1 MVPLVL
7 KGEYDVY
14 TQRITGSKFLM
25 IMTKLGA
32 KYEPLRNDKDVLTKA
47 VVSYYKDGGFDI
59 VEVGEFSYDEFKLNP
74 TLKMKFVKA
83 LLGKDSSVEAEFLE
97 LVKANLEGR
106 NEKLFGKFYDKLT
119 KEGRLVV
126 STGHAKV
133 KVMKDIT
140 VRDVAKKLG
149 RFGFITFVPMALVS
163 YDLIE
168 NWRIHLLK
176 HYIGTEMWNLTRYY
190 KSAFEEFEWEPF
202 EEFEWEPYEFSLRT
216 HSGQPIRLVGR
227 TSKLMDGKL
236 INIEQ
241 VEMLGVVFDEV
252 NMEPIR
258 TNYWYFKSDSELEN
272 ALMLMLLSRM
282 WSSTENVSVES
293 TVISLDENDWNI
305 NLFA

>member
-14 TQRITGSKFLM
+14 TLKITGSEFLM

-32 KYEPLRNDKDVLTKA
+32 KYEPLRNDKDVLTEV
-47 VVSYYKDGGFDI
+47 VVSYYKDGGFDR
-59 VEVGEFSYDEFKLNP
+59 VEVGEFSYHEFKLNP
-74 TLKMKFVKA
+74 TLKMEFVKA
-83 LLGKDSSVEAEFLE
+83 LLEKDSSVEAEFLE
-97 LVKANLEGR
+97 FVKANLEGQ
-106 NEKLFGKFYDKLT
+106 NKKLFGKFYDKLT

-126 STGHAKV
+126 WTEHAKV

-149 RFGFITFVPMALVS
+149 RFGFITFVPMSSLS
-163 YDLIE
+163 YDLID
-168 NWRIHLLK
+168 NWRIRLLK
-176 HYIGTEMWNLTRYY
+176 RYIGTEMWNL
-190 KSAFEEFEWEPF
+190 SAFEEFA
-202 EEFEWEPYEFSLRT
+202 WEPYEFSLRT

-252 NMEPIR
+252 NMAPIR

-272 ALMLMLLSRM
+272 ALMVMLLSGMR
-282 WSSTENVSVES
+282 SSTENVSVQS

>member
-14 TQRITGSKFLM
+14 TPKIIGSDLLW

-32 KYEPLRNDKDVLTKA
+32 KYEPLQDVLNDKTEV
-47 VVSYYKDGGFDI
+47 VVSYYKDGGFDR
-59 VEVGEFSYDEFKLNP
+59 VEGGEFSYNEFKLNP

-83 LLGKDSSVEAEFLE
+83 LLQKDSSVEAEFLE
-97 LVKANLEGR
+97 LVKANLEGQ
-106 NEKLFGKFYDKLT
+106 NKKLFVKFYDKLT

-133 KVMKDIT
+133 KVKKDIT
-140 VRDVAKKLG
+140 VRDVAEKLG
-149 RFGFITFVPMALVS
+149 RFGFITFAPMTSLS

-176 HYIGTEMWNLTRYY
+176 HYMGTEMWNL
-190 KSAFEEFEWEPF
+190 SAF

-216 HSGQPIRLVGR
+216 HSEQPIRLVGR

-252 NMEPIR
+252 NMVPIR

-272 ALMLMLLSRM
+272 VLMLMLLSGMR
-282 WSSTENVSVES
+282 SSTENVSVQS

>member
-14 TQRITGSKFLM
+14 TPKITGSEFLM

-32 KYEPLRNDKDVLTKA
+32 KYEPLRDVLNDKTEA
-47 VVSYYKDGGFDI
+47 VVSYYKDGGFDR
-59 VEVGEFSYDEFKLNP
+59 VEGGEFSYYEFKLNP
-74 TLKMKFVKA
+74 TLKMKFVRA
-83 LLGKDSSVEAEFLE
+83 LLQKDSTVEAEFLE
-97 LVKANLEGR
+97 LVKANLEGQ
-106 NEKLFGKFYDKLT
+106 NKKLFVKFYDKLT

-133 KVMKDIT
+133 KVKKDIT
-140 VRDVAKKLG
+140 VRDVAEKLG
-149 RFGFITFVPMALVS
+149 RFGFITFAPMTSLS

-168 NWRIHLLK
+168 NWRIYLLK
-176 HYIGTEMWNLTRYY
+176 HYIGTEMWNL
-190 KSAFEEFEWEPF
+190 SAF

-252 NMEPIR
+252 NMAAIR

-272 ALMLMLLSRM
+272 ALMLMLLSEMR
-282 WSSTENVSVES
+282 SSTGNVSVQS
-293 TVISLDENDWNI
+293 TVISLDENAWNI

>member
-7 KGEYDVY
+7 KGEYDVH
-14 TQRITGSKFLM
+14 TLKITGSEFLM

-32 KYEPLRNDKDVLTKA
+32 KYEPLRNDKDVLTE
-47 VVSYYKDGGFDI
+47 VLVSYYKDGGFDR
-59 VEVGEFSYDEFKLNP
+59 VDVGEFSYHEFKLNP
-74 TLKMKFVKA
+74 TLKMEFVVKA
-83 LLGKDSSVEAEFLE
+83 LKKDSSVEAEFLE
-97 LVKANLEGR
+97 LVKANLEGQ
-106 NEKLFGKFYDKLT
+106 NKKLFGKFYDKLT

-126 STGHAKV
+126 WTEHAKV

-149 RFGFITFVPMALVS
+149 RFGFITFAPMTSLS
-163 YDLIE
+163 YHLIE

-176 HYIGTEMWNLTRYY
+176 HYIGQNTEMWNL
-190 KSAFEEFEWEPF
+190 SAF

-272 ALMLMLLSRM
+272 ALMLMLLSGMR
-282 WSSTENVSVES
+282 SSTENISVQS

>member
-14 TQRITGSKFLM
+14 TLKITGSEFLM

-32 KYEPLRNDKDVLTKA
+32 KYEPLRNDKDVLTEV
-47 VVSYYKDGGFDI
+47 VVSYYKDGGFDR
-59 VEVGEFSYDEFKLNP
+59 VEVGEFSYHEFKLNP
-74 TLKMKFVKA
+74 TLKMEFVKA
-83 LLGKDSSVEAEFLE
+83 LLEKDSSVEAEFLE
-97 LVKANLEGR
+97 LVKANLEGQ
-106 NEKLFGKFYDKLT
+106 NKKLFGKFYDKLT

-126 STGHAKV
+126 WTEHAKV

-149 RFGFITFVPMALVS
+149 RFGFITFALMS
-163 YDLIE
+163 SLSFDLID

-176 HYIGTEMWNLTRYY
+176 RYIGTEMWNL
-190 KSAFEEFEWEPF
+190 SAFEEFV
-202 EEFEWEPYEFSLRT
+202 WEPYEFSLRT

-227 TSKLMDGKL
+227 ASKLMDGKL
-236 INIEQ
+236 INIKQ

-272 ALMLMLLSRM
+272 ALMLMLLSGMR
-282 WSSTENVSVES
+282 SSTENVSVQS

>member
-14 TQRITGSKFLM
+14 TPRITGSKFLM

-83 LLGKDSSVEAEFLE
+83 LLEKDSSVEAEFLE

-168 NWRIHLLK
+168 NRRIHLLK
-176 HYIGTEMWNLTRYY
+176 HYIGTEMWNL
-190 KSAFEEFEWEPF
+190 SAF

-282 WSSTENVSVES
+282 CSSTENVSVES

>member
-32 KYEPLRNDKDVLTKA
+32 KYEPLRNDKVVLTKA

-74 TLKMKFVKA
+74 TLKMEFVKA
-83 LLGKDSSVEAEFLE
+83 LLEKDSSVEAEFLE
-97 LVKANLEGR
+97 LVKANLEGQ
-106 NEKLFGKFYDKLT
+106 NQKLFGKFYDKLT

-149 RFGFITFVPMALVS
+149 RFGFITSVPMALVS

-176 HYIGTEMWNLTRYY
+176 HYIGTEMWNL
-190 KSAFEEFEWEPF
+190 SAF

-241 VEMLGVVFDEV
+241 VEMLDVVFDEV

-272 ALMLMLLSRM
+272 ALMLMLLSGMR
-282 WSSTENVSVES
+282 SSTENVSVQS
-293 TVISLDENDWNI
+293 TVISLDENDWDI

>member
-14 TQRITGSKFLM
+14 TLKITGSEFLM

-32 KYEPLRNDKDVLTKA
+32 KYEPLRNDKDVLTEA
-47 VVSYYKDGGFDI
+47 LVSYYKDGGFDR
-59 VEVGEFSYDEFKLNP
+59 VEVGEFSYYEFKLNP
-74 TLKMKFVKA
+74 TLKMEFVKA
-83 LLGKDSSVEAEFLE
+83 LLEKDSSVEAEFLE
-97 LVKANLEGR
+97 LVKANLEGQ
-106 NEKLFGKFYDKLT
+106 NKKLFGKFYDKLT

-126 STGHAKV
+126 WTGHAKV

-149 RFGFITFVPMALVS
+149 RFGFITFAPMTSLS

-176 HYIGTEMWNLTRYY
+176 HYIGTEMWNL
-190 KSAFEEFEWEPF
+190 SAF

-252 NMEPIR
+252 NMAPIR

-272 ALMLMLLSRM
+272 ALMVMLLSGMR
-282 WSSTENVSVES
+282 SSTENVSVQS

>member
-14 TQRITGSKFLM
+14 TLKITGSEFLM

-47 VVSYYKDGGFDI
+47 VVSYYKDGGFDK
-59 VEVGEFSYDEFKLNP
+59 VEVGEFSYYEFKLNP

-83 LLGKDSSVEAEFLE
+83 LLEKDSSVEAEFLE
-97 LVKANLEGR
+97 LVKANLEGQ
-106 NEKLFGKFYDKLT
+106 NKKLFGKFYDKLT

-126 STGHAKV
+126 WTEHAKV

-149 RFGFITFVPMALVS
+149 RFGFITFAPMTSLS
-163 YDLIE
+163 SDLID

-176 HYIGTEMWNLTRYY
+176 HYMGTEMWNL
-190 KSAFEEFEWEPF
+190 SAF

-252 NMEPIR
+252 NMAPIR
-258 TNYWYFKSDSELEN
+258 TNFWYFKSDSELEN
-272 ALMLMLLSRM
+272 ALMLMLLSGMR
-282 WSSTENVSVES
+282 SSTENVSVQS

>member
-14 TQRITGSKFLM
+14 TPKVTGSEFLM
-25 IMTKLGA
+25 IMAKLGA
-32 KYEPLRNDKDVLTKA
+32 KYEPLRNDKDVLTEV
-47 VVSYYKDGGFDI
+47 VVSYYKDGGFDR
-59 VEVGEFSYDEFKLNP
+59 VDVGEFSYHEFKLN
-74 TLKMKFVKA
+74 KMEFVKA
-83 LLGKDSSVEAEFLE
+83 LLENESSVEAEFLE
-97 LVKANLEGR
+97 LVKANLEGQ
-106 NEKLFGKFYDKLT
+106 NKKLFGKFYDKLT

-149 RFGFITFVPMALVS
+149 RFGFITFVPMTWLS
-163 YDLIE
+163 YDLIK

-176 HYIGTEMWNLTRYY
+176 HYIGTEMWNL
-190 KSAFEEFEWEPF
+190 SAF

-241 VEMLGVVFDEV
+241 VEMLDVVFDEV
-252 NMEPIR
+252 NMVPIR

-272 ALMLMLLSRM
+272 VLLMFMLSGMR
-282 WSSTENVSVES
+282 SSTENVSVQS